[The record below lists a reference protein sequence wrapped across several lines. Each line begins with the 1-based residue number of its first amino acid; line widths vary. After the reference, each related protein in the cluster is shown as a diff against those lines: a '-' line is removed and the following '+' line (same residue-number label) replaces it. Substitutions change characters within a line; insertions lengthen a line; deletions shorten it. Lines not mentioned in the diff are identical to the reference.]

1 MAGVAGLKM
10 VDCHNN
16 TIDFQS
22 SGFETGIDMKD
33 SHGNIFVGE
42 TVLDT
47 RQTPNKKTGRNS
59 PCPCGSGI
67 KFKRCHGYG
76 GNMSTGIRSDNS
88 TFTVGKATIVADT
101 GVDLKNGSNGHINEL
116 NHISPTTPNLAEVL
130 KNLPAQPPVE
140 LVQDAITRQKSTG
153 TIEGS
158 ELRTWFDKQGIN
170 LAFWSQL
177 AVAIAAMV

>member
-1 MAGVAGLKM
+1 
-10 VDCHNN
+10 
-16 TIDFQS
+16 
-22 SGFETGIDMKD
+22 MKD

-76 GNMSTGIRSDNS
+76 GYMSTGIRSDNS
-88 TFTVGKATIVADT
+88 TFTVEKATIIADT

-116 NHISPTTPNLAEVL
+116 NHISPITPNLAEVL
-130 KNLPAQPPVE
+130 KNLPVQPPVK
-140 LVQDAITRQKSTG
+140 LVQDAITRQKATG
-153 TIEGS
+153 TIEDS
-158 ELRTWFDKQGIN
+158 ELRAWFDKQGVN
-170 LAFWSQL
+170 LAFWAQL